1 VQDHVLKAHPHARL
15 AVYALWTN
23 KLFWDSRSEWDT
35 DGLTDHRVVHLWDGK
50 DIVGDWL
57 MVHLSTY
64 QGGDWD
70 AYLLFGPEAV
80 WTATPHPLLSSG
92 STVIGS
98 HEQLQASI
106 IPFLTRTRASAG
118 GTS

>member
-1 VQDHVLKAHPHARL
+1 MQNHLLKTHPHSRL
-15 AVYALWTN
+15 AVFALWTN

-50 DIVGDWL
+50 DIAGDWFL
-57 MVHLSTY
+57 THLPSY

-70 AYLLFGPEAV
+70 AYLLFGPNAV

-92 STVIGS
+92 SNVIGS
-98 HEQLQASI
+98 SDQLQAAAL
-106 IPFLTRTRASAG
+106 PLLTDSRHPSGAS
-118 GTS
+118 T